1 MSVLMLVILLF
12 SVFFVLLFLNVPIFV
27 SLAISS
33 IVGVLFTHIPISMVP
48 IILYSTTSKFTL
60 LAIPFFILAGHAM
73 ERAGISGRLINLI
86 DALVGHIRGGLAVV
100 TVISCCFFG
109 AISGSGPATVAAI
122 GLISIPAM
130 VRNGYDKTYSVALV
144 ASAAEVAILIPPSI
158 AFVVYGV
165 ISETSIGQ
173 LFMAG
178 MIPGILM
185 GLSLMGLG
193 YWKSK
198 EKGFGGTPRQRST
211 LQEIG
216 RSFIDALWGLLA
228 PVIILGG
235 IYGGIFTPTEA
246 AAVAA
251 GYGILVGVFIYRT
264 IKLKDLFKLF
274 TETAMATAIIM
285 VIVMNASVFSWILI
299 TGRVAQSLYSAMMDV
314 STNYLFVLFVLNIL
328 LLIAG
333 CFMDAISAFYIF
345 IPLFL
350 PLCKTLGIDPVHLGV
365 IMTGNL
371 AIGMITPPVGVDLYT
386 ACAISGVPFKDLA
399 KKIWP
404 FVIASIIPL
413 ILITYIPEISLW
425 LPKILGMR

>member
-1 MSVLMLVILLF
+1 MI
-12 SVFFVLLFLNVPIFV
+12 
-27 SLAISS
+27 
-33 IVGVLFTHIPISMVP
+33 P

-185 GLSLMGLG
+185 GVSLMILG

-198 EKGFGGTPRQRST
+198 EKGFGGTPRQRAP
-211 LQEIG
+211 LKEIG
-216 RSFIDALWGLLA
+216 RAFIDALWGLLA

-251 GYGILVGVFIYRT
+251 GYGILVGVFVYRT

-285 VIVMNASVFSWILI
+285 VIVMNASVFSWILT
-299 TGRVAQSLYSAMMDV
+299 TGRVAQSLYQTMMGI

-399 KKIWP
+399 RTIWP
-404 FVIASIIPL
+404 FVVASLIPL
-413 ILITYIPEISLW
+413 IFITYIPEISLW

>member
-1 MSVLMLVILLF
+1 MDVLSLVILLF
-12 SVFFVLLFLNVPIFV
+12 GVFFILLFLNVPIFV
-27 SLAISS
+27 SLAVSS
-33 IVGVLFTHIPISMVP
+33 IIGVLATHIPLSMIP

-86 DALVGHIRGGLAVV
+86 DTLVGHIRGGLAVV

-130 VRNGYDKTYSVALV
+130 VKNGYDKTYSVALV

-158 AFVVYGV
+158 ALVVYGV

-178 MIPGILM
+178 MVPGILM
-185 GLSLMGLG
+185 GVSLMVLG

-198 EKGFGGTPRQRST
+198 EKGFGGTPRQRT
-211 LQEIG
+211 PLKEIG
-216 RSFIDALWGLLA
+216 RAFIDALWGLLA

-235 IYGGIFTPTEA
+235 IYGGVFTPTEA

-251 GYGILVGVFIYRT
+251 GYGILVGIFIYRT

-274 TETAMATAIIM
+274 TETAMSTAIIM
-285 VIVMNASVFSWILI
+285 VIVINASVFSWILT
-299 TGRVAQSLYSAMMDV
+299 TGRVAQSLYQTMMGI
-314 STNYLFVLFVLNIL
+314 STDYLFVLFVLNVL

-350 PLCKTLGIDPVHLGV
+350 PLCKTIGIDPVHLGV

-399 KKIWP
+399 RKIWP
-404 FVIASIIPL
+404 FVVASLIPL
-413 ILITYIPEISLW
+413 IFITYVPEISLW
-425 LPKILGMR
+425 LPKVLGVR

>member
-1 MSVLMLVILLF
+1 MSVLTLVILLF
-12 SVFFVLLFLNVPIFV
+12 SIFFVLLFLNVPIFV

-33 IVGVLFTHIPISMVP
+33 IIGVLATHISISMVP

-86 DALVGHIRGGLAVV
+86 DTLVGHIRGGLAVV

-178 MIPGILM
+178 MIPGIFM
-185 GLSLMGLG
+185 GLSLMVLG

-198 EKGFGGTPRQRST
+198 EKGFGGTPRQRAP
-211 LQEIG
+211 LKEIG
-216 RSFIDALWGLLA
+216 KAFIDALWGLLA

-235 IYGGIFTPTEA
+235 IYGGVFTPTEA

-299 TGRVAQSLYSAMMDV
+299 TGRVAQSLYTTMMGI

-328 LLIAG
+328 LLVAG

-365 IMTGNL
+365 IMTANL

-399 KKIWP
+399 RKIWP

-413 ILITYIPEISLW
+413 IFITYIPVISLW

>member
-1 MSVLMLVILLF
+1 MDVLSLVILLF
-12 SVFFVLLFLNVPIFV
+12 GIFFILLFLNVPIFV
-27 SLAISS
+27 SLAVSS
-33 IVGVLFTHIPISMVP
+33 IIGVFATHTPATMIPIL
-48 IILYSTTSKFTL
+48 LYATTSKFTL

-86 DALVGHIRGGLAVV
+86 DALVGHIRGGLALV

-130 VRNGYDKTYSVALV
+130 VKNGYDKVYSVALV

-158 AFVVYGV
+158 ALVVYGV

-178 MIPGILM
+178 MLPGILM
-185 GLSLMGLG
+185 GTSLMVLG
-193 YWKSK
+193 YWKSR
-198 EKGFGGTPRQRST
+198 EKGSGGTPRPRAP
-211 LQEIG
+211 LKEVG
-216 RSFIDALWGLLA
+216 RAFIDALWGLLA

-235 IYGGIFTPTEA
+235 IYGGVFTPTEA

-251 GYGILVGVFIYRT
+251 GYGILVGIFVYRT
-264 IKLKDLFKLF
+264 IKLGDLFKLF

-285 VIVMNASVFSWILI
+285 VIVINASVFSWILT
-299 TGRVAQSLYSAMMDV
+299 TGRVAQSLYQTMMGI
-314 STNYLFVLFVLNIL
+314 STDYLFVLFVLNIL

-350 PLCKTLGIDPVHLGV
+350 PLCKTIGIDPVHLGV
-365 IMTGNL
+365 VMTGNL
-371 AIGMITPPVGVDLYT
+371 AMGMITPPVGVDLYT

-399 KKIWP
+399 RKIWP
-404 FVIASIIPL
+404 FVVASIIPL
-413 ILITYIPEISLW
+413 IFITYIPEISLW
-425 LPKILGMR
+425 LPKVLGMR

>member
-1 MSVLMLVILLF
+1 
-12 SVFFVLLFLNVPIFV
+12 
-27 SLAISS
+27 
-33 IVGVLFTHIPISMVP
+33 MVP

-178 MIPGILM
+178 MIPGIFM
-185 GLSLMGLG
+185 GLALMVLG

-198 EKGFGGTPRQRST
+198 EKGFGGTPRKRAP
-211 LQEIG
+211 LKEIG
-216 RSFIDALWGLLA
+216 RAFVDALWGLLA

-235 IYGGIFTPTEA
+235 IYGGVFTPTEA

-299 TGRVAQSLYSAMMDV
+299 TGRVAQSLYTTMMGI

-365 IMTGNL
+365 IMTANL

-399 KKIWP
+399 RKIWP

-413 ILITYIPEISLW
+413 IFVTYIPGISLW

>member
-1 MSVLMLVILLF
+1 MI
-12 SVFFVLLFLNVPIFV
+12 
-27 SLAISS
+27 
-33 IVGVLFTHIPISMVP
+33 P

-86 DALVGHIRGGLAVV
+86 DSLVGHIRGGLAVV

-130 VRNGYDKTYSVALV
+130 VKNGYDKTYSVALV

-158 AFVVYGV
+158 ALVVYGV

-185 GLSLMGLG
+185 GASIMVLG
-193 YWKSK
+193 YWKSR
-198 EKGFGGTPRQRST
+198 EKGFGGTPRRRT
-211 LQEIG
+211 PLNEIG
-216 RSFIDALWGLLA
+216 KAFIDALWGLMA

-235 IYGGIFTPTEA
+235 IYGGVFTPTEA

-251 GYGILVGVFIYRT
+251 GYGILVGIFIYRT

-274 TETAMATAIIM
+274 TETAMSTAIIM
-285 VIVMNASVFSWILI
+285 VIVINASVFSWILT
-299 TGRVAQSLYSAMMDV
+299 TGRVAQSLYQTMMGI
-314 STNYLFVLFVLNIL
+314 STDYLFVLFVLNVL

-350 PLCKTLGIDPVHLGV
+350 PLCKTIGIDPVHLGV
-365 IMTGNL
+365 VMTGNL

-399 KKIWP
+399 RKIWP
-404 FVIASIIPL
+404 FVIASLIPL
-413 ILITYIPEISLW
+413 ILITYIPAISLW